1 MEFVEI
7 VLVHAGER
15 SVLSLLE
22 RLHCGR
28 ASRRWREAV
37 LDSLPTLRAL
47 DFRGCETRITEPG
60 VLAVLAECWPS
71 TWPEGEGEGEPSS
84 RRTEGATTTS
94 KRCNACCYC
103 SERSQGGG
111 GGE

>member
-60 VLAVLAECWPS
+60 VLAVLAEWWP
-71 TWPEGEGEGEPSS
+71 
-84 RRTEGATTTS
+84 
-94 KRCNACCYC
+94 C
-103 SERSQGGG
+103 S
-111 GGE
+111 